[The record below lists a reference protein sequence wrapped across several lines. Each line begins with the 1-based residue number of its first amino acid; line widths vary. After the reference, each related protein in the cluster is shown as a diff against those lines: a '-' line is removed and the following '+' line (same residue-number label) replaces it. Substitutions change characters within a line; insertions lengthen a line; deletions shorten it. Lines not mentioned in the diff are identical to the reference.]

1 MDEIVNTLTIAI
13 QHLDDKTVQANY
25 AALLA
30 VLRLKLPSDH
40 TLLVAISS
48 LEKLPTSLARKTVLQ
63 EELEACRLLLDADT
77 VSALHTLHMC
87 LPTGPDKLSSL
98 PVVLASAGA
107 PVERA
112 KTKASSAQPR
122 LFSVPSIDKLDF
134 GMDSAETDQNF
145 LAKAF
150 LYTSLFDRIKD
161 GKKHLVLGRKGAG
174 KTAVCLKLYDY
185 LSKQGARASLITPRD
200 LQKFRNAM
208 LEKVGLNSAESALL
222 AWKYVFL
229 VQLAEYLLEDAKS
242 VYGSNYLSWPEP
254 ARQIRNF
261 IIQHEGGKT
270 SWIEKTFHIIRSIK
284 TIGIKTPAVEAS
296 VDVQNQ
302 SQETRKHDFDD
313 KLDEL
318 TTAIRTS
325 LQSLSITPIYLLVDK
340 VDEIWDPTPESKQLI
355 IGLLR
360 AMKEVLEQF
369 GSVYVIVF
377 LRSDIYESLEF
388 HDSDKFHTMEELV
401 WWNKAELK
409 ELLTLRAELSTNLLY
424 KAPGLQNDKGQ
435 AAKPQKSM
443 KSSIDATWKLYFPS
457 HVKGEDSFEY
467 LLRYTFMRPRDL
479 IQLCNLCRDKAQNN
493 KHTKIE
499 AADIDDAL
507 PSYSQWKLQDLKDEY
522 RIQYPFLEPLFL
534 TVFYNTKPQLDRNA
548 IRRSFRPLK
557 TQLMRTFGYYYF
569 EPLDKLLQILY
580 NIGLLGA
587 VDNATVRYSFRGEK
601 VFIPYISQ
609 FEIHPVFRWALA
621 TASTTLDSVSPDSQD
636 LRSDLKRWWDLE
648 DYTTKGTVRSFTPAP
663 GFNQPDTV
671 RINRLSR
678 AIVNAYTHEELERLL
693 VSLGLNVE
701 TLSGGTVE
709 RQAQELIFY
718 CLRQDRYHD
727 LIRQILIDHP
737 KLARDIL

>member
-1 MDEIVNTLTIAI
+1 MDEIINTLTVAI
-13 QHLDDKTVQANY
+13 QHLDDKAVQANY
-25 AALLA
+25 SALLA
-30 VLRLKLPSDH
+30 VLHQKLPPDH
-40 TLLVAISS
+40 SLLVAISS
-48 LEKLPTSLARKTVLQ
+48 LEKMPTSLARKTVLQ
-63 EELEACRLLLDADT
+63 EELEACRSLMDT
-77 VSALHTLHMC
+77 DLVGAIHALYTCLPPGPDRPSSPPVMLVSASALVE
-87 LPTGPDKLSSL
+87 PTKT
-98 PVVLASAGA
+98 VA
-107 PVERA
+107 PSTQHR
-112 KTKASSAQPR
+112 P
-122 LFSVPSIDKLDF
+122 FSVSFIDKLDF

-208 LEKVGLNSAESALL
+208 LEKVSLNSAKSALL

-254 ARQIRNF
+254 PRQVRKF
-261 IIQHEGGKT
+261 IIQYEGGKT

-302 SQETRKHDFDD
+302 SQETRELDFDD

-388 HDSDKFHTMEELV
+388 HDSDKFHTMEERV
-401 WWNKAELK
+401 WWNKSELK

-443 KSSIDATWKLYFPS
+443 KSSIDSTWKLFFHS
-457 HVKGEDSFEY
+457 HVSGED
-467 LLRYTFMRPRDL
+467 LLSICCAIL
-479 IQLCNLCRDKAQNN
+479 LC
-493 KHTKIE
+493 
-499 AADIDDAL
+499 
-507 PSYSQWKLQDLKDEY
+507 
-522 RIQYPFLEPLFL
+522 
-534 TVFYNTKPQLDRNA
+534 V
-548 IRRSFRPLK
+548 
-557 TQLMRTFGYYYF
+557 
-569 EPLDKLLQILY
+569 
-580 NIGLLGA
+580 
-587 VDNATVRYSFRGEK
+587 
-601 VFIPYISQ
+601 
-609 FEIHPVFRWALA
+609 
-621 TASTTLDSVSPDSQD
+621 
-636 LRSDLKRWWDLE
+636 
-648 DYTTKGTVRSFTPAP
+648 
-663 GFNQPDTV
+663 
-671 RINRLSR
+671 
-678 AIVNAYTHEELERLL
+678 L
-693 VSLGLNVE
+693 V
-701 TLSGGTVE
+701 
-709 RQAQELIFY
+709 I
-718 CLRQDRYHD
+718 
-727 LIRQILIDHP
+727 
-737 KLARDIL
+737 